1 MELWTEYEGRTIDG
15 AFRLTKL
22 IRPEGRSAFFST
34 SNGTGI
40 PTVIRLIESHFDDD
54 EILARWR
61 GVQALDHA
69 NLVKLKSF
77 GQVTVDETSLVYAVM
92 EPVEANLAEILAER
106 RLTAV
111 ETRQVA
117 TSLLAALE
125 ALHSN
130 GFVHEHVE
138 AAHVLA
144 VGEEIKL
151 RSDCIRE
158 TPEGDE
164 GSELKRWD
172 VYDLSVVMLQSLT
185 QHKTFEEAEGELP
198 LEAPFDEIVRKGMNG
213 EWGLAEISAALNP
226 GAKAPS
232 ITPPVARPV
241 APREVE
247 VERPVA
253 ALPEVQPVTPVPTI
267 PTRRI
272 AVPVEEEEPGGI
284 EKRRLVIG
292 VGAMLLLLLV
302 WFFVHSR
309 AKSNGA
315 APESAA
321 PPAVAQGSD
330 TAPTQG
336 AVTAAPEAAPAS
348 RPSAAVTANAPAP
361 AEPTPTT
368 TAGDARGQWRVVAYT
383 YNREAQAQQKVAS
396 VAAKHPDLKPEVF
409 TPNGQAPYLVTVGGA
424 MSRDEAF
431 ALVKKAKGDGR
442 LPRDSYA
449 QNYRGTGR

>member
-1 MELWTEYEGRTIDG
+1 MMELWTEYEGRTIDG

-34 SNGTGI
+34 SNGTGV

-61 GVQALDHA
+61 GVQALDHV
-69 NLVKLKSF
+69 NLIKLKSF

-92 EPVEANLAEILAER
+92 EPVEANLGEILAER
-106 RLTAV
+106 RLTVV

-117 TSLLAALE
+117 TSLVSAVG

-130 GFVHEHVE
+130 GFVHEHIE
-138 AAHVLA
+138 PANVLA

-172 VYDLSVVMLQSLT
+172 VYDLSVVFLQALT
-185 QHKTFEEAEGELP
+185 QHKTLEEAERELP
-198 LEAPFDEIVRKGMNG
+198 LQAPFDEIVRKGMSG
-213 EWGLAEISAALNP
+213 EWGLAEIGAALNL
-226 GAKAPS
+226 KADV
-232 ITPPVARPV
+232 PPDVRASAAVPK
-241 APREVE
+241 VE

-253 ALPEVQPVTPVPTI
+253 SLPETKPMTA
-267 PTRRI
+267 RS
-272 AVPVEEEEPGGI
+272 VPVRVDEVDGEPRGI
-284 EKRRLVIG
+284 EVRRLVIG
-292 VGAMLLLLLV
+292 VGAMLLLLVV
-302 WFFVHSR
+302 WFFVHGR

-315 APESAA
+315 VPQTVAA
-321 PPAVAQGSD
+321 PAVAEGSD
-330 TAPTQG
+330 A
-336 AVTAAPEAAPAS
+336 AAPSATPTTEAPAAVPDAAPAAAAPAS
-348 RPSAAVTANAPAP
+348 VPSPSVPVT
-361 AEPTPTT
+361 
-368 TAGDARGQWRVVAYT
+368 GDARGQWRVVAYT
-383 YNREAQAQQKVAS
+383 YNREAQAQQKAAS
-396 VAAKHPDLKPEVF
+396 VAAKHPELKPEVF
-409 TPNGQAPYLVTVGGA
+409 TPNGHAPYLVAVGGT

-431 ALVKKAKGDGR
+431 ALVKKAKAQGA

-449 QNYRGTGR
+449 QNYRR

>member
-1 MELWTEYEGRTIDG
+1 MMELWTEYEGRTIDG

-77 GQVTVDETSLVYAVM
+77 GQVMVDETSLVYAVM

-106 RLTAV
+106 RLTVV
-111 ETRQVA
+111 ETKQIA
-117 TSLLAALE
+117 TSLVAAVG

-130 GFVHEHVE
+130 GFVHEHIE
-138 AAHVLA
+138 PANVLA

-164 GSELKRWD
+164 GVELKRWD
-172 VYDLSVVMLQSLT
+172 VYDLSVVLLQSLT
-185 QHKTFEEAEGELP
+185 QHKTLEEAERDLP
-198 LEAPFDEIVRKGMNG
+198 LQEPFDEIVRKGMNG
-213 EWGLAEISAALNP
+213 EWGLKEIAAALNL
-226 GAKAPS
+226 GVS
-232 ITPPVARPV
+232 VPPVVRPAAV
-241 APREVE
+241 PKVE

-253 ALPEVQPVTPVPTI
+253 SLPEAQPVAA
-267 PTRRI
+267 RS
-272 AVPVEEEEPGGI
+272 VPVVVDEVDDEPRGI
-284 EKRRLVIG
+284 EVRRLVIG
-292 VGAMLLLLLV
+292 VGAMLLLLV
-302 WFFVHSR
+302 IWFFVHSR
-309 AKSNGA
+309 AAKSNEA
-315 APESAA
+315 VVA

-330 TAPTQG
+330 ASVTPSSSPT
-336 AVTAAPEAAPAS
+336 TAAPAVPDAAPTAAAPAS
-348 RPSAAVTANAPAP
+348 VPAP
-361 AEPTPTT
+361 SEAM
-368 TAGDARGQWRVVAYT
+368 TAGDARGQWRVIAFT

-396 VAAKHPDLKPEVF
+396 VAAKHPELKPELF
-409 TPNGQAPYLVTVGGA
+409 TPNGHAPYLVAVGGT
-424 MSRDEAF
+424 MNRDEAF
-431 ALVKKAKGDGR
+431 ALVKKAKAQGV
-442 LPRDSYA
+442 LPHDSYA
-449 QNYRGTGR
+449 QNYRR

>member
-77 GQVTVDETSLVYAVM
+77 GQVILDETSLVYAVM

-106 RLTAV
+106 RLTPV
-111 ETRQVA
+111 ETRQIA
-117 TSLLAALE
+117 TSLVAALE

-138 AAHVLA
+138 PAHVLA

-158 TPEGDE
+158 TPEGEE

-172 VYDLSVVMLQSLT
+172 VYDLAVVVLQALT
-185 QHKTFEEAEGELP
+185 QHKTLEEAERDRPLP
-198 LEAPFDEIVRKGMNG
+198 APFDEIVSKGMNG
-213 EWGLAEISAALNP
+213 EWGLAEIGAALNP
-226 GAKAPS
+226 GAGV
-232 ITPPVARPV
+232 PPVARPAARPV
-241 APREVE
+241 VPREVE

-253 ALPEVQPVTPVPTI
+253 SLPEVQPVPV
-267 PTRRI
+267 RR
-272 AVPVEEEEPGGI
+272 APVPVEEEEPRGI

-302 WFFVHSR
+302 WFFVHGR
-309 AKSNGA
+309 AAKSNGPA
-315 APESAA
+315 QEAIA
-321 PPAVAQGSD
+321 PPVVAQGS
-330 TAPTQG
+330 
-336 AVTAAPEAAPAS
+336 EAAATQPTVTPEVAPA
-348 RPSAAVTANAPAP
+348 AMTADAPAP
-361 AEPTPTT
+361 SEPM
-368 TAGDARGQWRVVAYT
+368 TATGDARAQWRVVAYT
-383 YNREAQAQQKVAS
+383 YNREAQAQQKATS
-396 VAAKHPDLKPEVF
+396 VAAKHPELKPEVF
-409 TPNGQAPYLVTVGGA
+409 TPNGHAPYLVTVGGA

-431 ALVKKAKGDGR
+431 ALVKKAKGDG

>member
-15 AFRLTKL
+15 AYRLTKL

-77 GQVTVDETSLVYAVM
+77 GQVTLDETSLVYAVM

-117 TSLLAALE
+117 TSLVAALE

-158 TPEGDE
+158 TPEGEE
-164 GSELKRWD
+164 GRELKRWD
-172 VYDLSVVMLQSLT
+172 VYDFSVVLLQALT
-185 QHKTFEEAEGELP
+185 QHKTLEDAERELP
-198 LEAPFDEIVRKGMNG
+198 LQEPFDEIVHKGMSG
-213 EWGLAEISAALNP
+213 EWGLREIASALNP
-226 GAKAPS
+226 GLGVPPVA
-232 ITPPVARPV
+232 PPVARPV
-241 APREVE
+241 APPEVA

-253 ALPEVQPVTPVPTI
+253 PLPEVPPVPA
-267 PTRRI
+267 RR
-272 AVPVEEEEPGGI
+272 APVPVEEEPRGI
-284 EKRRLVIG
+284 EMRRLVIG
-292 VGAMLLLLLV
+292 VGAMLLLLLI
-302 WFFVHSR
+302 WIFVHGR
-309 AKSNGA
+309 ATKSKGA
-315 APESAA
+315 VQENVA
-321 PPAVAQGSD
+321 PPVATQGSD
-330 TAPTQG
+330 AAATQG
-336 AVTAAPEAAPAS
+336 AVARAPEASPAP
-348 RPSAAVTANAPAP
+348 VTASVPP
-361 AEPTPTT
+361 PPEPRSVPPSPEPTTS
-368 TAGDARGQWRVVAYT
+368 GDARGQWRVVAYT
-383 YNREAQAQQKVAS
+383 YNREAQAQQKAAS
-396 VAAKHPDLKPEVF
+396 VAAKHPELKPEVF
-409 TPNGQAPYLVTVGGA
+409 TPNGHAPYLVTVGGA

-431 ALVKKAKGDGR
+431 ALVKKAKSEG
-442 LPRDSYA
+442 LARDSYA
-449 QNYRGTGR
+449 QNYKGTGR

>member
-1 MELWTEYEGRTIDG
+1 MELWTEYEGKTIDG
-15 AFRLTKL
+15 AFPLTKL

-77 GQVTVDETSLVYAVM
+77 GQVTLDETSLVYAVM

-111 ETRQVA
+111 ETRQIA
-117 TSLLAALE
+117 TSLVAALE

-172 VYDLSVVMLQSLT
+172 VYDLSVVVLQALT
-185 QHKTFEEAEGELP
+185 QHKTLEEAEGDLP

-213 EWGLAEISAALNP
+213 EWGLAEIGAALNP
-226 GAKAPS
+226 SATVSPVA
-232 ITPPVARPV
+232 PPVARSV

-247 VERPVA
+247 VERPVPA
-253 ALPEVQPVTPVPTI
+253 APDLQPVTAVPTL
-267 PTRRI
+267 PTRR
-272 AVPVEEEEPGGI
+272 AAASVEEEEPRGI
-284 EKRRLVIG
+284 EVRRLVIG
-292 VGAMLLLLLV
+292 VGAMLLLFLI
-302 WFFVHSR
+302 WFFVHGR
-309 AKSNGA
+309 AAKSSGPA
-315 APESAA
+315 QETVAPV
-321 PPAVAQGSD
+321 VAQGSD
-330 TAPTQG
+330 TTATQP
-336 AVTAAPEAAPAS
+336 TAAPAPAA
-348 RPSAAVTANAPAP
+348 RPSASVTANAPVA
-361 AEPTPTT
+361 AEPSATT
-368 TAGDARGQWRVVAYT
+368 VAGDSRGQWRVVAYT

-396 VAAKHPDLKPEVF
+396 VAAKHPELKPEVF
-409 TPNGQAPYLVTVGGA
+409 TPNGHAPYLVTVGGA

-431 ALVKKAKGDGR
+431 ALVKKAKADG